1 MDALI
6 GYTGFVGSHLI
17 RDNMDFYNSKNIQ
30 EMKGKTYSRIYCCG
44 LPAEKWK
51 ANQNP
56 EADRK
61 NMESLIEVLKNVRCY
76 CFVLIST
83 VDVYDSSIP
92 QSEYVDC
99 CPNAYAT
106 HPYGKHRREMEE
118 WVLKT
123 FENSYIF
130 RLPALFGHGLKKN
143 ALYDMINKNQVEKL
157 RSHWQFQWYS
167 IDWLWKDIQTHIRK
181 NHKIVNLV
189 SPTISLKL
197 IQTLFFPRLRLSD
210 TQDTC
215 IHYNVSSIYGYSH
228 SIEDVLLSMSS
239 YVQHTDKLLVSEL
252 AWSPEQ
258 SSIFR
263 SFLRAK
269 GILSEEIVPSKR
281 NWDMKY
287 YTNVYSAQSIL
298 FGETIQ
304 IFQEPER
311 FLMILEDR
319 LEKLQSV
326 GTKIIVFG
334 CPTQR
339 IYSGEDAVSLFR
351 KVGDLCERYG
361 IVFCL
366 ENNAKSYGANWLTT
380 LKDTIAFVDT
390 VNHAY
395 IGVNLDT
402 GSMLLE
408 NETEIPSIHHIRHVQ
423 ISFPELKEWD
433 SSHEPLLQKI
443 LDQLASYS
451 GKISLE
457 SKVPSFKSIESFVEL
472 LSPFQRSL

>member
-1 MDALI
+1 
-6 GYTGFVGSHLI
+6 
-17 RDNMDFYNSKNIQ
+17 
-30 EMKGKTYSRIYCCG
+30 
-44 LPAEKWK
+44 
-51 ANQNP
+51 
-56 EADRK
+56 
-61 NMESLIEVLKNVRCY
+61 
-76 CFVLIST
+76 
-83 VDVYDSSIP
+83 
-92 QSEYVDC
+92 
-99 CPNAYAT
+99 
-106 HPYGKHRREMEE
+106 MEE
-118 WVLKT
+118 WVLKN

-143 ALYDMINKNQVEKL
+143 ALYDMMNKNQVEKL
-157 RSHWQFQWYS
+157 RSHWHFQWYS
-167 IDWLWKDIQTHIRK
+167 VNWLWKDIQTHIRK

-189 SPTISLKL
+189 TPTFSLKT
-197 IQTLFFPRLRLSD
+197 IQSLFFPGLRLSD

-215 IHYNVSSIYGYSH
+215 IRYNISSIYGYSH
-228 SIEDVLLSMSS
+228 TLEEVIMAMLD
-239 YVQHTDKLLVSEL
+239 YIHHTDRLLVSEL

-258 SSIFR
+258 SSVFR
-263 SFLRAK
+263 SFLRAR
-269 GILSEEIVPSKR
+269 GITSEEIVPSKR
-281 NWDMKY
+281 NWIMKD

-298 FGETIQ
+298 YGETIQ

-311 FLMILEDR
+311 FLAILQDR

-334 CPTQR
+334 SPTQR

-366 ENNAKSYGANWLTT
+366 ENNAKSYGANWLTS
-380 LKDTIAFVDT
+380 LKDTIDFVDS
-390 VNHAY
+390 VNHTH

-408 NETEIPSIHHIRHVQ
+408 NETEIPSIQHIRHVQ
-423 ISFPELKEWD
+423 ISFPQLKEWD
-433 SSHEPLLQKI
+433 SSHEPLLRKI
-443 LDQLASYS
+443 LDQLELYT

-457 SKVPSFKSIESFVEL
+457 SKVPSFKTIELFVEL